1 MRVYGVNLK
10 QAQEEF
16 YILPRSK
23 LKISSVEKYQILI
36 AYVHL
41 GTTFAYITWLFSHK
55 KTYRMQSNSM
65 NPANVCLL
73 ISLINFH
80 EWFY

>member
-41 GTTFAYITWLFSHK
+41 GTTFAYIT
-55 KTYRMQSNSM
+55 
-65 NPANVCLL
+65 
-73 ISLINFH
+73 
-80 EWFY
+80 